1 MKITKQQLK
10 KIIKETLMGDKGLG
24 YGSGPVGSGEE
35 MSPES
40 QALFEEGKVFF
51 AKLIDMGKN
60 DHPDAGVVLDALG
73 EWVSDESYD
82 YVKIRHGY

>member
-10 KIIKETLMGDKGLG
+10 QIIKEELMNEMSFD
-24 YGSGPVGSGEE
+24 SPGEE

-40 QALFEEGKVFF
+40 QALFEEGKAFF
-51 AKLIDMGKN
+51 TKLIDMGKN